1 MLARFKVKEMLS
13 AVDLLSAGELEE
25 EATMCRDQN
34 WWYA

>member
-25 EATMCRDQN
+25 EATSSM
-34 WWYA
+34 